1 MASLETCAPED
12 LSRLTAELANLL
24 PPDEEDDLRRDFTT
38 WLLQLLHRLL
48 PGGTIPE
55 TALLEEM
62 PMLEETLLDWWNGA
76 REDGWVKG
84 QAKGHEEGQVK
95 GKQQMLLRLLEKRF
109 GRLPRKA
116 LSKVGAL
123 LADNEL
129 DALFDRALTA
139 GSLRELGL

>member
-1 MASLETCAPED
+1 
-12 LSRLTAELANLL
+12 LL
-24 PPDEEDDLRRDFTT
+24 PPGQEDKLRRDFTA
-38 WLLQLLHRLL
+38 WLLQLLRRLL

-84 QAKGHEEGQVK
+84 QAKGHEEGRAKGREEGQLEGQLR

-109 GRLPRKA
+109 GRLSRKA
-116 LSKVGAL
+116 LRKVEAL
-123 LADNEL
+123 HADNQL
-129 DALFDRALTA
+129 DSLFDRALTA
-139 GSLRELGL
+139 DSLGELGLG